1 MRRVL
6 ADQKFRLSGNE
17 CVLLACLGKRLEGE
31 DFTDT
36 KRINIQLHSYGR
48 KPSNTTKVVDSL
60 EKKGFLEIRSD
71 GLHSHK
77 MYCLTDRGQQHVTS
91 LLDRLAGEGGGDR
104 LAVVDG

>member
-1 MRRVL
+1 M
-6 ADQKFRLSGNE
+6 Q
-17 CVLLACLGKRLEGE
+17 
-31 DFTDT
+31 T
-36 KRINIQLHSYGR
+36 KTMQ
-48 KPSNTTKVVDSL
+48 VVDSL